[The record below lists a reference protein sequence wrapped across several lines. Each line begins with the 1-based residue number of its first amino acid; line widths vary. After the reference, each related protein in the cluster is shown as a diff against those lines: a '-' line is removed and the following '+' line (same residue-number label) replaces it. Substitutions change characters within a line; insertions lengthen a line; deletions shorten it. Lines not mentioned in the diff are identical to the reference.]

1 MLKSC
6 LSLFY
11 VVVKYIPAAYPQ
23 AEHIHGM
30 VVFIPALR
38 GLQKV
43 LDYFFLLA
51 DLFFLLADL

>member
-6 LSLFY
+6 LSLFI

-30 VVFIPALR
+30 VVFIPSLR

-51 DLFFLLADL
+51 DL